1 MKSFLFS
8 LSIALLMTGCAS
20 LATQTAAAT
29 PALPIPAGEWT
40 VEMTHSG
47 GIMGLMRTIEISSG
61 GSYSVTDER
70 ANKTISGE
78 LSKDELAKL
87 TEIITSTNY
96 IASDKPKGG
105 CADCFI
111 YDIKIQGSEKNL
123 AVQLDDISLPSSG
136 MENLVTFL
144 RGLID
149 SFLK

>member
-20 LATQTAAAT
+20 LATQTAAT
-29 PALPIPAGEWT
+29 PALPVLADEWT

-47 GIMGLMRTIEISSG
+47 GIVGLMRAIKISSD
-61 GSYSVTDER
+61 GSYTVTDER
-70 ANKTISGE
+70 TNKTISGE

-87 TEIITSTNY
+87 TEVIASTNY
-96 IASDKPKGG
+96 IPSEKPKGV

-111 YDIKIQGSEKNL
+111 YDIEIQGSEKNL
-123 AVQLDDISLPSSG
+123 AVQLDDISLPGSG

>member
-8 LSIALLMTGCAS
+8 LSIVLWMTGCAS

-29 PALPIPAGEWT
+29 PALPIIVDEWT

-47 GIMGLMRTIEISSG
+47 GIMGLMRAIKISSG
-61 GSYSVTDER
+61 GSYTVTDER

-87 TEIITSTNY
+87 TEIITNTSY
-96 IASDKPKGG
+96 ITSEKPKGV

-111 YDIKIQGSEKNL
+111 YDIEIQGSGKNL
-123 AVQLDDISLPSSG
+123 AVQLDDISLPGSG

-149 SFLK
+149 SSLK